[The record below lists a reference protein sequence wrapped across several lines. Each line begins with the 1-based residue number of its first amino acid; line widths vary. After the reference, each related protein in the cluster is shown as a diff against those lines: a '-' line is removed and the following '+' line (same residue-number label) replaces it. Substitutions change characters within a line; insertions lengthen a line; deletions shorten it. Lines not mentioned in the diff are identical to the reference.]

1 MAVSLTATEISLVNG
16 ELNKRNLYHAH
27 NGNLLWVSLRALLKF
42 KKGGIIKGKKKK
54 KELRQMSVNLKQVY
68 NAIHDLGREIV
79 MLESPDDGI
88 GIAFKTD
95 GGIIRCEFD
104 GARKLTGIF
113 VDKNIDNY
121 KFIKG

>member
-1 MAVSLTATEISLVNG
+1 
-16 ELNKRNLYHAH
+16 
-27 NGNLLWVSLRALLKF
+27 
-42 KKGGIIKGKKKK
+42 
-54 KELRQMSVNLKQVY
+54 MSVNLKQVY

-88 GIAFKTD
+88 GID

-113 VDKNIDNY
+113 VDKNMDNY